1 MTKRSV
7 TLSAALATA
16 FFTAGSAWAE
26 GQATFYGWQG
36 FGGQDITVSDSMR
49 DFAGSGSTPPESAL
63 IRSGRWQI
71 CTRPDFLGR
80 CTVLEPGEYPKLGEQ
95 FGYVASAREVG
106 TIPADESDYRRY
118 WVERGR
124 RGWR

>member
-7 TLSAALATA
+7 ILSTALAA
-16 FFTAGSAWAE
+16 AVFAAGSAWAE
-26 GQATFYGWQG
+26 GQATFYGWQN
-36 FGGQDITVSDSMR
+36 FGGQDITISDSVR
-49 DFAGSGSTPPESAL
+49 DLAASNSAPESAL

>member
-1 MTKRSV
+1 MIKH
-7 TLSAALATA
+7 AALTA
-16 FFTAGSAWAE
+16 ALLTAGSALAE

-36 FGGQDITVSDSMR
+36 FGGQDITVSDSIR
-49 DFAGSGSTPPESAL
+49 DFSSGGSQAPESAL

-95 FGYVASAREVG
+95 FGFIASAREID
-106 TIPADESDYRRY
+106 TIPAEERDYRRY

-124 RGWR
+124 RGGR